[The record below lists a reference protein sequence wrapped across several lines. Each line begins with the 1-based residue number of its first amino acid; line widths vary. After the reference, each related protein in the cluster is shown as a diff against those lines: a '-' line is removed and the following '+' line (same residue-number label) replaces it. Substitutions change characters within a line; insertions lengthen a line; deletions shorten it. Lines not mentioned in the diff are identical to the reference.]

1 MHKGYVGIRGVS
13 MEMAKK
19 TCVIGLCGRSGA
31 GKGFVSALFAELGI
45 SAVDTDKVYAEM
57 TGPADRYA
65 LSDCMKEL
73 VAEFGESIL
82 SVDGALNRRA
92 MSAIV
97 FSEGGDAARLKLNE
111 IAHRHILAETDRRV
125 QACGARGDFAVI
137 VDAPLLFESG
147 YNKRCDFVIAAVAP
161 DHVLVDR
168 IVSRDRISAD
178 EAKRRLAS
186 QAAERIFRE
195 RADFVVETNTDR
207 ESLRSRVEEIYLS
220 IKERVKGEGNEA

>member
-1 MHKGYVGIRGVS
+1 
-13 MEMAKK
+13 MEKAKK
-19 TCVIGLCGRSGA
+19 MCIVGLCGRSGA
-31 GKGFVSALFAELGI
+31 GKGFVSSLFARLGI
-45 SAVDTDKVYAEM
+45 SAVDTDRVYAEM

-65 LSDCMKEL
+65 LSDCMREL
-73 VAEFGESIL
+73 VSEFGEGIL
-82 SVDGALNRRA
+82 TIDGALDRRA

-97 FSEGGDAARLKLNE
+97 FSEGGDEARLKLNE

-125 QACGARGDFAVI
+125 LEYGARGDWAVI

-147 YNKRCDFVIAAVAP
+147 YNKKCDFVIAAVAP
-161 DHVLVDR
+161 DNVLVDR

-195 RADFVVETNTDR
+195 RADFVIETDTD
-207 ESLRSRVEEIYLS
+207 EETLSSRVAEIYRE
-220 IKERVKGEGNEA
+220 IKERYKGEGNEA